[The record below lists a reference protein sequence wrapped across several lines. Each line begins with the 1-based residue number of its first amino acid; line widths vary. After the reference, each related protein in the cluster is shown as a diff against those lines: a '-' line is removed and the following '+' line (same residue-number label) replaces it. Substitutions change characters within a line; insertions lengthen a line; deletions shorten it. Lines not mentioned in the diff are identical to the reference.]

1 MTWLDGIT
9 DSMDMNLNKPEEL
22 VMDKEAWR
30 AAVHGVT
37 RSWSWLSDWTE
48 LNSYLANMVILKMP
62 CIYFYVKIFNFIYI
76 PTNPSSYLQM
86 VCQLPDFFVP
96 LFSPHQVSCNSSD
109 SAEIQDS
116 NKLALLVVQ
125 WTWSKWI
132 FNYVQWWTLET
143 KTNINCCIS
152 SIALNLTTYIKQR
165 FCGIYI
171 LKWIFS

>member
-9 DSMDMNLNKPEEL
+9 NSKDMNLNKPQVL
-22 VMDKEAWR
+22 VMDREAWR

-37 RSWSWLSDWTE
+37 RSWSRLSDWTE
-48 LNSYLANMVILKMP
+48 LNLYLANMVILKMP
-62 CIYFYVKIFNFIYI
+62 CIYFYAKIFNFIYI

-86 VCQLPDFFVP
+86 VCQHPDFFVP
-96 LFSPHQVSCNSSD
+96 LLSLHQVSCNSSD

-125 WTWSKWI
+125 WAWSKWI
-132 FNYVQWWTLET
+132 FNYFQWRTLET
-143 KTNINCCIS
+143 NININCCIS
-152 SIALNLTTYIKQR
+152 SIDLNLTTYIKW